1 MKALDELPP
10 RCCKFA
16 LTDGGAAP
24 DMTWQRPNFRH
35 LFCGE
40 PVKDEKSPYCAEHHA
55 RCHAGFGRDVRST
68 ERMMRA
74 VEQTVVYRRREPAK
88 SDGRENNHFQDGARG
103 VDALIKSH
111 LSQASRKRRRR

>member
-10 RCCKFA
+10 RSCKFA

-40 PVKDEKSPYCAEHHA
+40 PTKDKSPYCAEHHA
-55 RCHAGFGRDVRST
+55 RCYSGFGRDWRST
-68 ERMMRA
+68 ERMMKA
-74 VEQTVVYRRREPAK
+74 VEQTVTYRRREPMK
-88 SDGRENNHFQDGARG
+88 GDGREENFTPDGAVG
-103 VDALIKSH
+103 ADNLIKSN
-111 LSQASRKRRRR
+111 LGRARRRRR

>member
-10 RCCKFA
+10 RSCKFA

-40 PVKDEKSPYCAEHHA
+40 PVAHEKTAYCAEHHA
-55 RCHAGFGRDVRST
+55 LCHSNGTGRDWRST
-68 ERMMRA
+68 ERMMKA
-74 VEQTVVYRRREPAK
+74 VEQTVVYRRVRETK
-88 SDGRENNHFQDGARG
+88 DDNRKEGRG
-103 VDALIKSH
+103 VYEGQFGVDTLVKSS
-111 LSQASRKRRRR
+111 LARAERRRR